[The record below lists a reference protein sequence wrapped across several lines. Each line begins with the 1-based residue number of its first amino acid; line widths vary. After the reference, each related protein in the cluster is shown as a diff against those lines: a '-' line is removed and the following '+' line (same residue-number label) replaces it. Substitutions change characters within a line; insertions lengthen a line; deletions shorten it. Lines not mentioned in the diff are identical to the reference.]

1 MRTKGSSRCLRTGL
15 FGAALCLGTAPA
27 ARAQVQQTAA
37 PPVIEQAAAAPAP
50 GPVAAAAEPEHVV
63 TLRDGAI
70 YRGVLIELVPND
82 HLVLRLATGELRR
95 IAWADIQSRH
105 VVASAPVP
113 APVPVPFPVAA
124 QPPTPRGPRA
134 VVHVDSSSP
143 QAELYRNI
151 GSSMLVAVGQPG
163 AMYGQAEHWERICRA
178 PCDTPVDPSS
188 RFQIR
193 GDGLV
198 PSSPFDLP
206 SGQASVTVSV
216 KPGSLARRKGGVALL
231 TAGVLGVTVG
241 LSLALMAPLFNFY
254 TKPTLMLTRTGQ
266 PDPYYAAEYMRQL
279 QLYNEGQAT
288 VRNTQIGGGL
298 LTVLGAGSLAGGI
311 GLILTSRTRVEVD

>member
-15 FGAALCLGTAPA
+15 IGAVLCLGSAPA
-27 ARAQVQQTAA
+27 ARAQVQQAA
-37 PPVIEQAAAAPAP
+37 PPPDAEPAAAAPAP

-105 VVASAPVP
+105 VVAP
-113 APVPVPFPVAA
+113 APAAVPVPVAA

-198 PSSPFDLP
+198 PSAPFDLP

-231 TAGVLGVTVG
+231 TVGVLGVTMG
-241 LSLALMAPLFNFY
+241 LSLALMAPLFNFH

-266 PDPYYAAEYMRQL
+266 PDPYYAAEYQREL